1 MTRIWSREEWATT
14 KTPEWLR
21 DTARLSR
28 LLELRRLREE
38 LECAEYFLRN
48 YEKYAEE
55 LQRRGISKE
64 SIELDVVKMRLELY
78 GLTGISELF

>member
-14 KTPEWLR
+14 KTAQELKNAAWI
-21 DTARLSR
+21 SR

-64 SIELDVVKMRLELY
+64 SIELDIVKMRLELY